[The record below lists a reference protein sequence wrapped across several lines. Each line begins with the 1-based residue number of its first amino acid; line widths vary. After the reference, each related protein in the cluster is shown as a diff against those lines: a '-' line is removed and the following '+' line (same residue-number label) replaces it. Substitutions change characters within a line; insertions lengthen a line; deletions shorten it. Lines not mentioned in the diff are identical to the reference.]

1 MDSFSRGVF
10 DSRDVLYY
18 ASIIAVSLLLATVS
32 LDSRRWR

>member
-1 MDSFSRGVF
+1 VI

-18 ASIIAVSLLLATVS
+18 VSIIFVCLMVAQTT